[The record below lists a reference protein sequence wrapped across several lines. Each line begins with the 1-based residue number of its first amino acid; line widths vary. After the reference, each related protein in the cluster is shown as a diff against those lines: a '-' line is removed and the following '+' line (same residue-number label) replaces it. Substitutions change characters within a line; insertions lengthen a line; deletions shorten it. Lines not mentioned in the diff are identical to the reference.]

1 MKINKKLAIISFSVI
16 TFLSAIVV
24 RATGIVD
31 WTSNNGISINCVST
45 ISMPELP
52 HGSKFNGSVYVQLH
66 VNGSGE
72 VDFSGI
78 VSETGEYGIGKRNIQ
93 RTITFAYEM
102 LDSSTARLSEA
113 RVSKKST
120 DTIPDDFFTKAI
132 YDSSEPE
139 RRMHIS
145 KLQNAYLIGNI
156 FSPSLM
162 CVSKS

>member
-1 MKINKKLAIISFSVI
+1 
-16 TFLSAIVV
+16 
-24 RATGIVD
+24 
-31 WTSNNGISINCVST
+31 
-45 ISMPELP
+45 
-52 HGSKFNGSVYVQLH
+52 
-66 VNGSGE
+66 
-72 VDFSGI
+72 
-78 VSETGEYGIGKRNIQ
+78 
-93 RTITFAYEM
+93 M